1 MESPAYHAAPLP
13 TPPTPPSPPTP
24 PLGPSAPPASAPL
37 PAPAARGAH
46 GRELVRLAA
55 GFYGITLLF
64 AVGYALFSGTIRT
77 LFGTQGPSVGHLLA
91 AVGVGGLVVGAS
103 HVAARAVPVV
113 DRAWKA
119 LADLLGPV
127 DTRSAIVLAV
137 CSGVAEE
144 LLFRGALWPHLGLA
158 GTSLLFGLVHVLP
171 RRALLVYPVF
181 AALVGLLFGLL
192 REGSGSVL
200 PPMIAHV
207 VVNGTNLLLL
217 ARRPSAPTL
226 AP

>member
-13 TPPTPPSPPTP
+13 TPPAPPTPPSPPFV
-24 PLGPSAPPASAPL
+24 PSAPSAPL
-37 PAPAARGAH
+37 PAPDARGAH
-46 GRELVRLAA
+46 GRELVRLAV
-55 GFYGITLLF
+55 GFYGITLVF

-77 LFGTQGPSVGHLLA
+77 LFGTQGPSLGHLLA

-127 DTRSAIVLAV
+127 DVRSAIVLAV

-171 RRALLVYPVF
+171 RRSLAVYPVF
-181 AALVGLLFGLL
+181 AALVGFLFGLL

-207 VVNGTNLLLL
+207 IVNGTNLFLL
-217 ARRPSAPTL
+217 ARRPSAPTI

>member
-1 MESPAYHAAPLP
+1 VESPAYHAAPLP
-13 TPPTPPSPPTP
+13 TPP
-24 PLGPSAPPASAPL
+24 APPALPATAPP
-37 PAPAARGAH
+37 PAPAPAPARVAAPGPS
-46 GRELVRLAA
+46 LVRLAA
-55 GFYGITLLF
+55 GFYAITVLF
-64 AVGYALFSGTIRT
+64 AVGYALFSGTIGT
-77 LFGTQGPSVGHLLA
+77 LFGTQGPTVGHILA
-91 AVGVGGLVVGAS
+91 AVGLGALVVGAS
-103 HVAARAVPVV
+103 HLAARASPVV

-119 LADLLGPV
+119 LEALLGPI
-127 DTRSAIVLAV
+127 DRRTALLLALF
-137 CSGVAEE
+137 SGVAEE

-171 RRALLVYPVF
+171 RRALVVYPVF
-181 AALVGLLFGLL
+181 AAVVGLLFGLL

-207 VVNGTNLLLL
+207 VVNGANLLLL